1 MNWLDIVILVLIVIP
16 AVAGLRFG
24 IIKILFT
31 VVGII
36 VGVVLAGQFSGSL
49 AGMLTFIKDPGWAKI
64 AAFAFIMIAVLI
76 LAGVAAGLLSSILSA
91 ILLGWVNRLGG
102 AVLGIVLGGIFCGA
116 ILTMWVKFL
125 GIGDTISDSALAGF
139 LLDGFPFI
147 LALLP
152 GEFDSV
158 RSFFD

>member
-1 MNWLDIVILVLIVIP
+1 MNWLDIVILVLIAVP
-16 AVAGLRFG
+16 AVAGLKFG

-31 VVGII
+31 VAGII
-36 VGVVLAGQFSGSL
+36 IGVVLAGQFSDSL
-49 AGMLTFIKDPGWAKI
+49 AGMLKFIDDPRWAEV

-116 ILTMWVKFL
+116 ILTMWVKYL
-125 GIGDTISDSALAGF
+125 GIGNSVEDSVLAGF

-152 GEFDSV
+152 KEFDSV

>member
-1 MNWLDIVILVLIVIP
+1 MNWLDVVILVLIAVP
-16 AVAGLRFG
+16 AVAGLKFG
-24 IIKILFT
+24 VIKILFT

-36 VGVVLAGQFSGSL
+36 IGVVLAGHFSDSL
-49 AGMLTFIKDPGWAKI
+49 AGALKFIDDPRWAEI

-76 LAGVAAGLLSSILSA
+76 LSGVAAGLLSSVLSA

-102 AVLGIVLGGIFCGA
+102 AILGIVLGGIFCGA
-116 ILTMWVKFL
+116 ILTMWVKYL
-125 GIGDTISDSALAGF
+125 GIGDSVIDSALAGF

-147 LALLP
+147 LGLLP
-152 GEFDSV
+152 DEFDSV

>member
-1 MNWLDIVILVLIVIP
+1 MNWLDILILVLIAVP
-16 AVAGLRFG
+16 AVAGLKFG

-31 VVGII
+31 VAGII
-36 VGVVLAGQFSGSL
+36 IGVVLAGQFSGSL
-49 AGMLTFIKDPGWAKI
+49 AGKLTFIDDPGWAQI

-76 LAGVAAGLLSSILSA
+76 LAGVAAGFLSSVLSA

-102 AVLGIVLGGIFCGA
+102 AVLGIVMGGIFCGA

-125 GIGDTISDSALAGF
+125 GIGDTISSSPLAGF
-139 LLDGFPFI
+139 LLNGFPFI

-152 GEFDSV
+152 SEFDSV

>member
-1 MNWLDIVILVLIVIP
+1 MNWLDIIILVLILVP
-16 AVAGLRFG
+16 AVAGLKFG

-31 VVGII
+31 VAGII
-36 VGVVLAGQFSGSL
+36 IGVVLAGQFSDSL
-49 AGMLTFIKDPGWAKI
+49 AGILTFISDPGWAKI

-76 LAGVAAGLLSSILSA
+76 LSGVAAGLLSSVLSA
-91 ILLGWVNRLGG
+91 ILLGWVNRVGG

-125 GIGDTISDSALAGF
+125 GIGDTISASALASF